1 MSTTFRERAL
11 AEAARY
17 GSDSWVFLRE
27 LLQNARDAGAARID
41 VTVEEDESHERL
53 VCRDDGA
60 GMSYEHA
67 RRYLFALY
75 ASSKEED
82 RRQVGQFGVG
92 FWSVL
97 RFRPDKVVIRSR
109 TRDEAG
115 WQVTIAGDLSS
126 AERLDAAIEPGT
138 EIVLERRHAP
148 GSLER
153 KVRRSISRYGRFVTQ
168 RDRPDEPLLVTV
180 NGRSVNSD
188 LTLPPPSASFRQ
200 GKSRG
205 VVALAAH
212 PRVELYANGLF
223 VREAAC
229 LEDLLDVGRKGRR
242 GQRGSLTLP
251 GSLAPHILLDSA
263 DLEVL
268 LARSD
273 VRETRPL
280 ERLVRSAERELSR
293 LVERQL
299 QALRP
304 QPWYLPLWA
313 RLREAWAELGP
324 VWALTT
330 LLAGVALGWTALAWQ
345 GTSEPIANLAV
356 PRLESLDRAG
366 MEAYSDLGGRYRG
379 PQLDALTET
388 TKRVRLSYEP
398 ARAVLFF
405 TALVVE
411 EPTAWDEAAESP
423 LPVDDYPS
431 LACTKSCVD
440 VAIHLANRVG
450 PVRLPVPTGHR
461 LDAGTV
467 RLEGVAQTVR
477 ATSAGEPV
485 LLFTVPTGGILEYRT
500 GPGAAIVSRRPP
512 PANVPPELVKIG
524 SELAALPP
532 GDRVRQAL
540 DYVVRRVRYD
550 RSERAVALHRRARHD
565 GGSFLEAALEVGKGD
580 CDIQNGLLAALLR
593 LAGVEARL
601 AVGWVGLGGVAAPG
615 PHAWVEYLHAGHWR
629 VADASARFRA
639 GNGLEDP
646 FLLRFPGPGSASDVV
661 LPAMPSLEGAEA
673 GPLQPFADPAAGVG
687 VGVSAP
693 RAPPALGWLWGAAF
707 LAAALSLAVLLAG
720 RRRESGTIRLA
731 SEESLAALLAGALQH
746 AELARMPALRHGR
759 FVPCVKGR
767 PLSLDEAERL
777 ASRGKL
783 YSSSRGSHLAFRAAS
798 HGVKVIDA
806 GAAEG
811 EVTSLALGGVDLD
824 DWSELVDRSRLSEL
838 SRGINRELE
847 AAGASWRVA
856 ETAQLGERLRLIDL
870 QAIRL
875 GSSRVLIDPEHADFA
890 TAYRELAERPAS
902 AVLLALDVIVADL
915 EFPAAERGRLLEA
928 AAGRALAEVA
938 A

>member
-27 LLQNARDAGAARID
+27 LLQNARDAGASRID
-41 VTVEEDESHERL
+41 VTVSQDDERERL

-97 RFRPDKVVIRSR
+97 RFRPERVVIRSR
-109 TRDEAG
+109 TRDEPG
-115 WQVTIAGDLSS
+115 WQVTVAGDLSR
-126 AERLDAAIEPGT
+126 AERLDATIEPGT
-138 EIVLERRHAP
+138 EIVLERRRKP
-148 GSLER
+148 PDLER
-153 KVRRSISRYGRFVTQ
+153 KVRRSVSRYGRFVTQ

-188 LTLPPPSASFRQ
+188 LTLPPPSASFRK

-229 LEDLLDVGRKGRR
+229 LEDLLEVAKR
-242 GQRGSLTLP
+242 GHRGSRGSLTLP
-251 GSLAPHILLDSA
+251 GSLAPHVLLDSA

-273 VRETRPL
+273 VRETRPF
-280 ERLVRSAERELSR
+280 EQLVRAAERELTR

-313 RLREAWAELGP
+313 RLREAWGELGLL
-324 VWALTT
+324 WALAT
-330 LLAGVALGWTALAWQ
+330 LVVGVALGWTALAWQ
-345 GTSEPIANLAV
+345 GSPERTTNPAM
-356 PRLESLDRAG
+356 PRLVILDSGGAK
-366 MEAYSDLGGRYRG
+366 AYSDLGGLYRG
-379 PQLDALTET
+379 PQLDALTQSPT
-388 TKRVRLSYEP
+388 RVRLSYEP
-398 ARAVLFF
+398 AHAVLFF

-411 EPTAWDEAAESP
+411 EPAAWQGPAPSP
-423 LPVDDYPS
+423 LPVAEYPS
-431 LACTKSCVD
+431 LACDESCVD
-440 VAIHLANRVG
+440 VAVRLAPRLG

-461 LDAGTV
+461 LDVRTV
-467 RLEGVAQTVR
+467 RLDGAPQAVR

-485 LLFTVPTGGILEYRT
+485 LLFTEPTGGILEYRT
-500 GPGAAIVSRRPP
+500 GPATTILSPRPP
-512 PANVPPELVKIG
+512 PADAPPELQVLG
-524 SELAALPP
+524 ARLATQPV
-532 GDRVRQAL
+532 GDRIRLAL
-540 DYVVRRVRYD
+540 DFVARRVRYD
-550 RSERAVALHRRARHD
+550 RSAPAVALHRQARAD
-565 GGSFLEAALEVGKGD
+565 GKSFLEAALDLGQGD
-580 CDIQNGLLAALLR
+580 CDIQNGLLASLLR
-593 LAGVEARL
+593 LSGVEARL

-615 PHAWVEYLHAGHWR
+615 LHAWVEYFHAGRWR
-629 VADASARFRA
+629 VADASARFRD
-639 GNGLEDP
+639 GGSHRDDSI
-646 FLLRFPGPGSASDVV
+646 FLRLSGPDTASDVS
-661 LPAMPSLEGAEA
+661 LPILPPVGETAAGALPPAEA
-673 GPLQPFADPAAGVG
+673 GAGTG
-687 VGVSAP
+687 TSAP
-693 RAPPALGWLWGAAF
+693 RRPAVLSWLWTAA
-707 LAAALSLAVLLAG
+707 LAAAVISFGALLAG
-720 RRRESGTIRLA
+720 RRRVAGSVRLA

-759 FVPCVKGR
+759 FVPCLKGR
-767 PLSLDEAERL
+767 PISLDEAERL
-777 ASRGKL
+777 ASKSKL

-798 HGVKVIDA
+798 RGVKVIDA

-824 DWSELVDRSRLSEL
+824 EWSDLVDSSRLAKL
-838 SRGINRELE
+838 ARRINQELE
-847 AAGASWRVA
+847 AVGLAWRVE
-856 ETAQLGERLRLIDL
+856 ETAGLGDRLRLVDL
-870 QAIRL
+870 KAIRL
-875 GSSRVLIDPEHADFA
+875 GSAKVLIDPDHADFA
-890 TAYRELAERPAS
+890 PAYRELDERPAN
-902 AVLLALDVIVADL
+902 AVLLALDVIAVGL
-915 EFPAAERGRLLEA
+915 ELPAAERGRLLADA
-928 AAGRALAEVA
+928 AQRALAEVA